1 MTRVRIV
8 TLTSSGTLARL
19 VLAAVLV
26 LLATGPARADKC
38 RGAKLKA
45 IGKQEAGLLGC
56 QSEGGG
62 EER

>member
-8 TLTSSGTLARL
+8 TLTSSGTLAR
-19 VLAAVLV
+19 LV